1 MALIDQTFVVVD
13 TETTGTDPTEH
24 RIIEIGAVRVE
35 RGEIV
40 ERFEQLIDPEC
51 PVPRSITRLTGI
63 SPEMLRDK
71 PTVGPAISS
80 FVEWTRGAPLVAHNA
95 GFDQRF
101 LTLEG
106 LRTGTSAFDEPFLC
120 TLRLARR
127 LLPGLPSKSLDA
139 LKKFYGLS
147 VARRHRAMDDADLT
161 GRILVR
167 LLPHAE
173 AAGARNLE
181 SLQKLQLGHYAT
193 SGAVSRRLEA
203 LRQGPISEA
212 PLEPG
217 VYRFFDGKGKLLY
230 VGKARTLRDRLRQ
243 YVVAVE
249 ALPPRTRTMMA
260 RVHEV
265 RWETFPT
272 ELQAMLHESRLIK
285 ELQPPHNRAQRT
297 YRRRPFVRLEDG
309 TVTLRPV
316 IHKDGA
322 SYFGPVGGTHLAHVL
337 AEVIAACF
345 GRSYGNRPTVRNP
358 LDRERRQHVL
368 RAAGWLRAVAE
379 APTGTEAPT
388 AGPPTCSEEEFLCGQ
403 VEPVATL
410 IDEAMARASSDFD
423 FEAAA
428 TLRDWR
434 DLIRKRSDRRGGVAP
449 RVFDRDAVMVALPA
463 ARAPE
468 VVAVRDGLPV
478 SFASSLEGLDQVIQD
493 ALDAGR
499 SERLGRVEAEDA
511 HVLAH
516 WSHLHRYHMRMI
528 ERTAGESESDF
539 AGRVRDALAVMA

>member
-1 MALIDQTFVVVD
+1 MLRSRHYYMALIDQTFVVVD
-13 TETTGTDPTEH
+13 TETTGTDPSEH
-24 RIIEIGAVRVE
+24 RIIEIGAVRLE
-35 RGEIV
+35 GGQIV

-51 PVPRSITRLTGI
+51 LVPRSITRLTGI
-63 SPEMLRDK
+63 RPEMLRDK
-71 PTVGPAISS
+71 PTVGPAITS
-80 FVEWTRGAPLVAHNA
+80 FVEWARGAQLVAHNA

-101 LTLEG
+101 LALEG
-106 LRTGTSAFDEPFLC
+106 LRTGTAAFEEPFLC

-127 LLPGLPSKSLDA
+127 LLPGLPSKGLDA

-147 VARRHRAMDDADLT
+147 IDRRHRAMDDADLT
-161 GRILVR
+161 GRVLVR
-167 LLPHAE
+167 LIPHAE

-181 SLQKLQLGHYAT
+181 NLLKLQVGHYAA
-193 SGAVSRRLEA
+193 SGAVTKRLEA
-203 LRQGPISEA
+203 LRHGPISEA

-249 ALPPRTRTMMA
+249 ALPPRTRRMMA

-285 ELQPPHNRAQRT
+285 ELLPPHNRAQRT
-297 YRRRPFVRLEDG
+297 YRRRPFIRLEDG
-309 TVTLRPV
+309 MVLLRPV
-316 IHKDGA
+316 ILKDGA
-322 SYFGPVGGTHLAHVL
+322 AHFGPVGGSHLAHVL

-345 GRSYGNRPTVRNP
+345 GRTYGNRPAVRNP

-368 RAAGWLRAVAE
+368 RAAGWLGAVS
-379 APTGTEAPT
+379 
-388 AGPPTCSEEEFLCGQ
+388 GPPSCTEDEFLCGN
-403 VEPVATL
+403 VEPVATQ
-410 IDEAMARASSDFD
+410 IDQAMARASADFD
-423 FEAAA
+423 FEAAG

-434 DLIRKRSDRRGGVAP
+434 DLIRTRSNRGGGVAP
-449 RVFDRDAVMVALPA
+449 RVFDRDAIMVALPSG
-463 ARAPE
+463 RAPE
-468 VVAVRDGLPV
+468 LVAVRDGLPIG
-478 SFASSLEGLDQVIQD
+478 FASSLEDLDQVLER

-516 WSHLHRYHMRMI
+516 WSHLHRYHLKMI
-528 ERTAGESESDF
+528 ERTPGESELVF
-539 AGRVRDALAVMA
+539 ADRVRQALAVTA

>member
-35 RGEIV
+35 QGEIV
-40 ERFEQLIDPEC
+40 ERFEQLVDPEC
-51 PVPRSITRLTGI
+51 AVPRTITRLTGI
-63 SPEMLRDK
+63 TPEMVRDQ
-71 PTVGPAISS
+71 PTVGPAISA
-80 FVEWTRGAPLVAHNA
+80 FVDWTRGAPLVAHNA

-101 LTLEG
+101 LALEG
-106 LRTGTSAFDEPFLC
+106 LRTGTAAFDEPFLC

-127 LLPGLPSKSLDA
+127 LLPGLPSKGLDS

-147 VARRHRAMDDADLT
+147 IARRHRAMDDADLT
-161 GRILVR
+161 GRVLVR

-173 AAGARNLE
+173 ALGARNLE
-181 SLQKLQLGHYAT
+181 SLQKLQVGHYAT

-249 ALPPRTRTMMA
+249 ALPERTRRMMA
-260 RVHEV
+260 RVHQV
-265 RWETFPT
+265 SWETFPT
-272 ELQAMLHESRLIK
+272 ELQAMLHESRMIK

-297 YRRRPFVRLEDG
+297 YRRRPFVRLEEG
-309 TVTLRPV
+309 TVSLRPV

-322 SYFGPVGGTHLAHVL
+322 DYFGPVGGTRLAHVL
-337 AEVIAACF
+337 AEVISACF
-345 GRSYGNRPTVRNP
+345 GRAYGNRPVVRNP

-368 RAAGWLRAVAE
+368 RAAGWLRKVAE
-379 APTGTEAPT
+379 SPAQEVDGNAPVA
-388 AGPPTCSEEEFLCGQ
+388 CSEEEFLCGN
-403 VEPVATL
+403 VEPVASL
-410 IDEAMARASSDFD
+410 IDQAMARASADFD

-434 DLIRKRSDRRGGVAP
+434 ELIRTRSERRGGVAP
-449 RVFDRDAVMVALPA
+449 RVFDRDALMVALPQ
-463 ARAPE
+463 ARPPE

-478 SFASSLEGLDQVIQD
+478 GFAASLEELDRVILD
-493 ALDAGR
+493 ALDTDR
-499 SERLGRVEAEDA
+499 FERLGRVEAEDA

-516 WSHLHRYHMRMI
+516 WSHLHRYHLKVI
-528 ERTAGESESDF
+528 ERTPGEPATSFSD
-539 AGRVRDALAVMA
+539 RVRDALSVMA